1 MILMGDFNFHIDDAS
16 DKKAEEFSK
25 LIESVNLTQFVN
37 NSTHMNGHILDL
49 IITHKKEQIVSSLK
63 VDDCDI
69 SDHSCIHFDLNLQK
83 PKAEKKKVTYRKT
96 RKINSDTLRKLIVDS
111 NVTEKVSS
119 KETVHE
125 KVEIFNETVEA
136 VLDLLAPVKTKN
148 VPIRPNSHWYTD
160 ELRTLKQERRCAERK
175 WRKSRLEIHR
185 QIYVYAKN
193 KVNDMLVKRFQIVL
207 TMLARRDYVS
217 MGL

>member
-1 MILMGDFNFHIDDAS
+1 MGDFNFHIDDPS

-25 LIESVNLTQFVN
+25 LIESVNLTQLVN

-49 IITHKKEQIVSSLK
+49 IITHKKNKLCQALELTTVIFLTTAVF
-63 VDDCDI
+63 I
-69 SDHSCIHFDLNLQK
+69 SILTFRNQK
-83 PKAEKKKVTYRKT
+83 LRKKKVTYRKT

-119 KETVHE
+119 KETVRD

-148 VPIRPNSHWYTD
+148 VPIRPNSHWYID

-193 KVNDMLVKRFQIVL
+193 KVNDMLVKTYRHLVTPDLYRSIVFL
-207 TMLARRDYVS
+207 CECL
-217 MGL
+217 L

>member
-25 LIESVNLTQFVN
+25 LIESVNLTQLVN

-69 SDHSCIHFDLNLQK
+69 SDYSCIHFDLNLQK

-119 KETVHE
+119 KETVHD
-125 KVEIFNETVEA
+125 KVETVEA
-136 VLDLLAPVKTKN
+136 ELDLLAPVKTKN

-185 QIYVYAKN
+185 QIYVFAKT
-193 KVNDMLVKRFQIVL
+193 K
-207 TMLARRDYVS
+207 
-217 MGL
+217 